1 MVNSNGDVMKP
12 TSRLYLCLCIIVTIA
27 ATVSPVSRVFAMD
40 GDVTLE
46 HSLELFYKN
55 NYDILI
61 NKYEIEK
68 SYADYVG
75 AKLLPNP
82 TFTFNA
88 IGLEPH
94 MLPRTGDNTQ
104 ITYRLDQLIELG
116 GKKGLRTNAAQE
128 SLEAAKLTHRDTV
141 RTLLAGFYT
150 LFFSVKLDMLNAEVA
165 RDELGRHDRIL
176 DIAEKRFS
184 AGHLSMVDYTK
195 IRVARLELESNLI
208 SFEAQLRND
217 IEQFSFIIG
226 SPGLLRPLVEVK
238 DAFPQYREDEL
249 TTAGYQNRYDLLSLQ
264 KQQKAAEFNR
274 SLAKAGRIPD
284 VTVGAEYDTFGAD
297 NTSTVGGGLSFS
309 LPLFNRNQGE
319 ILRRDA
325 EYKQLEIQ
333 LEKVKKQIVVDI
345 RQALNN
351 FQSSQAILEAYKS
364 RKGETDELLG
374 RSERAFSLGGI
385 TALDLIDTQKTH
397 RDFMTKYNQ
406 ALVQS
411 NLNEALI
418 KIASGEI
425 K

>member
-1 MVNSNGDVMKP
+1 MKL
-12 TSRLYLCLCIIVTIA
+12 TSRFYLYLCVAVTIA
-27 ATVSPVSRVFAMD
+27 ATVSTVSRVFAAE
-40 GDVTLE
+40 GEITLE
-46 HSLELFYKN
+46 RSLELFYKN

-88 IGLEPH
+88 VGLEPR

-116 GKKGLRTNAAQE
+116 GKRGLRTTVAQE
-128 SLEAAKLTHRDTV
+128 ILEAAKLSHKDTI
-141 RTLLAGFYT
+141 RTLLAGFYA
-150 LFFSVKLDMLNAEVA
+150 LFFNLKLDMLNADVA
-165 RDELGRHDRIL
+165 RAELGRHDRIL

-195 IRVARLELESNLI
+195 IRVARLELEGNLI
-208 SFEAQLRND
+208 SIEAQLNND
-217 IEQFSFIIG
+217 SEQFGFLIG
-226 SPGLLRPLVEVK
+226 SSGPLRLLLDIK
-238 DAFPQYREDEL
+238 DIFPEYREDEL
-249 TTAGYQNRYDLLSLQ
+249 TSVAYQNRFDLLSLQ
-264 KQQKAAEFNR
+264 KQQKAAEYNR

-284 VTVGAEYDTFGAD
+284 VTIGAEYDTFGAD

-309 LPLFNRNQGE
+309 LPIFNSNQGE
-319 ILRRDA
+319 ILKRNA

-351 FQSSQAILEAYKS
+351 FRSSRRILETYKS
-364 RKGETDELLG
+364 RKTETDDLLG
-374 RSERAFSLGGI
+374 RSEKAFSMGGI

-397 RDFMTKYNQ
+397 RDFITKYNQ
-406 ALVQS
+406 VLVQS

-418 KIASGEI
+418 KVASGEI